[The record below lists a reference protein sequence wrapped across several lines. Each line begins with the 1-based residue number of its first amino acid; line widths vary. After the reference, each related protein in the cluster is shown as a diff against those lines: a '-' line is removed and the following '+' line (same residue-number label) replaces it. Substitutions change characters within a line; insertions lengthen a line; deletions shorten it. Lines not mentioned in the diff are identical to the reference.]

1 MTRVRWRVL
10 GNAKIARDFVIPA
23 LRAARNGDVVA
34 LASRERDSAAAVAEQ
49 VCYVPCPPR

>member
-1 MTRVRWRVL
+1 MTRVRWGVL

-34 LASRERDSAAAVAEQ
+34 LASRERDSAAAVAEE